1 MFSHHTCNTLHCGK
15 VTRPCPVLRIGC
27 TSLAVYSTPSRAR
40 RAPAATFLLS
50 TPRRPGGDAGQCLT
64 RCSSSN
70 SSETAAAAEQAQDS
84 QELTSSTSSQHEA
97 ALQEAASSRS
107 RSSSGPGSTPPAGE
121 GPAAPLL
128 AEYLRIVGSAA
139 LWTWQLAADAVRWPL
154 QPRSGR
160 LMDLRLAAHMDPAD
174 AERFAALAAAL
185 NEAGQS
191 GEVVDLVDARRFAL
205 SSAAAAEYLKALLA
219 TGRLSRLGQGGAVQ

>member
-1 MFSHHTCNTLHCGK
+1 VIPTEPLRLH
-15 VTRPCPVLRIGC
+15 R
-27 TSLAVYSTPSRAR
+27 
-40 RAPAATFLLS
+40 
-50 TPRRPGGDAGQCLT
+50 GD
-64 RCSSSN
+64 
-70 SSETAAAAEQAQDS
+70 
-84 QELTSSTSSQHEA
+84 
-97 ALQEAASSRS
+97 
-107 RSSSGPGSTPPAGE
+107 

-128 AEYLRIVGSAA
+128 DEYLRIVGSAA
-139 LWTWQLAADAVRWPL
+139 LWTWQLAAAAVRWPL

-185 NEAGQS
+185 NAAGQS